1 MCEQKRFL
9 SAVIPFHRPHL
20 PPKVMMSTFTP
31 TINKECFPVNA
42 TLLSIWQCWFW
53 TLTTVIGEEPCCSL
67 DGNLIN
73 SSHSAAKI
81 DSTTA
86 INYAPNDDAKHITL
100 SRTFSSLAYIT
111 LNHWCWIN
119 WIFVFMFCLQNTI
132 IIIYK
137 YLKLKVECCKLSRYL
152 VQFDPRLGDW
162 LYVYFE
168 LFLIHIGNEN
178 NKKKVCED
186 ESLIWG
192 YQNDLLI

>member
-1 MCEQKRFL
+1 
-9 SAVIPFHRPHL
+9 
-20 PPKVMMSTFTP
+20 MMPTFTP

-42 TLLSIWQCWFW
+42 TPLSIWQCWFW

-111 LNHWCWIN
+111 PTIDAESIEYLCLC
-119 WIFVFMFCLQNTI
+119 FCLQNTI

-152 VQFDPRLGDW
+152 VQFDPRLGD
-162 LYVYFE
+162 
-168 LFLIHIGNEN
+168 
-178 NKKKVCED
+178 
-186 ESLIWG
+186 
-192 YQNDLLI
+192 

>member
-20 PPKVMMSTFTP
+20 PPKVMMPTFTP

-42 TLLSIWQCWFW
+42 TPLSIWQCWFW

-111 LNHWCWIN
+111 PTIDAESIEYL
-119 WIFVFMFCLQNTI
+119 CLQNKI
-132 IIIYK
+132 Q
-137 YLKLKVECCKLSRYL
+137 CMRYL
-152 VQFDPRLGDW
+152 VHFDPRLGLEKYARMVID
-162 LYVYFE
+162 YMCI
-168 LFLIHIGNEN
+168 LIHIGNEN

-186 ESLIWG
+186 ESLI
-192 YQNDLLI
+192 